1 MHLLYKYSTI
11 LVVSGSP
18 AEKADLEVADEILE
32 INGQSLDNSNH
43 TDVITHIHNVSY
55 PSFQRLLQ
63 GKNKLSQTFSF
74 PLYIFTTLW
83 FSFTFFL
90 KHVFKSKNF
99 SYLLKATKGELSQ
112 NPKDNTI
119 ISTFFVNQ
127 QNSNLV
133 SSIAQRSCWCDFF
146 VRKIFCV
153 TSKYY
158 ISVYQISHNLPPGKA
173 QDRQQAR

>member
-133 SSIAQRSCWCDFF
+133 SSIAQCSCLRD
-146 VRKIFCV
+146 IF
-153 TSKYY
+153 
-158 ISVYQISHNLPPGKA
+158 
-173 QDRQQAR
+173 